1 MYQSITWVDYG
12 RESNYGTMKESSRLH
27 TKEIRGDRGDQ
38 TDRSDH
44 LDQR

>member
-12 RESNYGTMKESSRLH
+12 RESNYGTMEELSRLYI
-27 TKEIRGDRGDQ
+27 KEIRGDRS
-38 TDRSDH
+38 DRSDHDH